1 MAASTAKIDL
11 FAEALRSRLP
21 AASVREVHCSLLP
34 CRTTCT
40 KGQAAA
46 CAGSSLRICCVLA
59 YSFPLAGHAH
69 KLPACGRDN
78 EGKGVTQEGVLSLP

>member
-1 MAASTAKIDL
+1 MAASTAKMDL

-21 AASVREVHCSLLP
+21 AASVSEVHCSLLH

-46 CAGSSLRICCVLA
+46 CAGSSAQDMLRPCLQL
-59 YSFPLAGHAH
+59 STRW
-69 KLPACGRDN
+69 AC
-78 EGKGVTQEGVLSLP
+78 TQAACLWQR